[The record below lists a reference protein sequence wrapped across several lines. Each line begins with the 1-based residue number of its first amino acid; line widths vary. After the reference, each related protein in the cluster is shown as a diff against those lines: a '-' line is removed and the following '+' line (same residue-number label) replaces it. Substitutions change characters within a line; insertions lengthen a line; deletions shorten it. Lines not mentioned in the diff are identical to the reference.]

1 MARKNS
7 LREFFSEAF
16 QKPDFLL
23 LIICGALV
31 FTGILI
37 LASVSSSFSLQRTG
51 STFYYLNHQLLFG
64 LLPGLI
70 LAIFAYAFPLHILK
84 KWSFILLAA
93 SIALLLLVFIPGIGS
108 KLGGASR
115 WIVLGSFSFQPAE
128 VLKLTIIL
136 YISSWL
142 SSHVAQPR
150 QTNLPKQRSASSR
163 RLQKQKR
170 KGKKLEIQELLLP
183 FFGIMTVIAGLLL
196 LQPNLST
203 LGVISL
209 TTLII
214 YFLAGTPKW
223 HAVSMVLAGISA
235 LFFLIK
241 IAPYRL
247 SRFTIFLDPNIDPA
261 GKGYQIKQA
270 LIGIG
275 SGGLT
280 GMGLGMSFQKFGVLP
295 EPIADSIF
303 AIFAEET
310 GFIGAAFLVLL
321 FLAFTISSF
330 IISQRSPDQFQKL
343 VAIGIASWF
352 FIQAFVNMGSMLGL
366 VPLTGIPLP
375 FISYGGSSLMVSL
388 IAVGLLLNISKHT
401 KT

>member
-16 QKPDFLL
+16 QKPDLL
-23 LIICGALV
+23 LFVICAALV

-51 STFYYLNHQLLFG
+51 STFYYLNHQILFG
-64 LLPGLI
+64 LIPGFV
-70 LAIFAYAFPLHILK
+70 LAVIAYAFPLHALK
-84 KWSFILLAA
+84 RWSFILLVA
-93 SIALLLLVFIPGIGS
+93 SIFLLLFVFIPGIGS
-108 KLGGASR
+108 KLGGANR
-115 WIVLGSFSFQPAE
+115 WIVVESFSFQPAE
-128 VLKLTIIL
+128 VLKLTAIL
-136 YISSWL
+136 YLSSWL
-142 SSHVAQPR
+142 SSRIAQPR
-150 QTNLPKQRSASSR
+150 PTNAPKQRQSAQ
-163 RLQKQKR
+163 RLQKQKS
-170 KGKKLEIQELLLP
+170 KGGKREIQELLLP
-183 FFGIMTVIAGLLL
+183 FLGIMAVIAILLA
-196 LQPNLST
+196 LQPNVST

-209 TTLII
+209 TALII
-214 YFLAGTPKW
+214 YFIAGTPKW
-223 HAVSMVLAGISA
+223 HAVSMLFAGISL
-235 LFFLIK
+235 LFLLIK

-247 SRFTIFLDPNIDPA
+247 SRFTIFLDPTLDPS

-310 GFIGAAFLVLL
+310 GFIGAIFLVLL
-321 FLAFTISSF
+321 FLAFTMRSF
-330 IISQRSPDQFQKL
+330 IIAQRAPDHFQKL
-343 VAIGIASWF
+343 VAVGIASWF
-352 FIQAFVNMGSMLGL
+352 FIQAFVNIGSMLGL

-401 KT
+401 PRA